1 MNRNEPARASN
12 LERARQ
18 YGLSG
23 GDQVGLE
30 VDWTGTLAVVFE
42 SIPPVKRHAV
52 SLPFRTCS
60 SRSAT
65 MTAATYSKIPDDKMT
80 MVIWRC
86 PYGKGGNKEKEAVI
100 CPVEGRP
107 AHGRRGI

>member
-23 GDQVGLE
+23 GDQVALE

-42 SIPPVKRHAV
+42 SIPAGEEARRVSAV
-52 SLPFRTCS
+52 PGPQAHR
-60 SRSAT
+60 
-65 MTAATYSKIPDDKMT
+65 AAQL
-80 MVIWRC
+80 
-86 PYGKGGNKEKEAVI
+86 
-100 CPVEGRP
+100 
-107 AHGRRGI
+107 